1 MQSPTDVL
9 QLIGPQVLYLN
20 RRVHRS
26 EIAKRISYL
35 DNNTL
40 RRVYRDWMNDAEPVI
55 TAYGPIEEI
64 AQVGSYKYYKA
75 NTYIT
80 PAALAHNMY

>member
-1 MQSPTDVL
+1 MILTQLNQVEVYRARARLWQELLNLQSPTDVL

-35 DNNTL
+35 DNSTL
-40 RRVYRDWMNDAEPVI
+40 RRVYKDWLNDAVI
-55 TAYGPIEEI
+55 F
-64 AQVGSYKYYKA
+64 V
-75 NTYIT
+75 
-80 PAALAHNMY
+80 